1 MVMMTEET
9 NKDIAVTP
17 RKQWVDYLRA
27 MSIILVVISHAMTY
41 ATNNYGCFLN
51 RGGEHMFFGC

>member
-1 MVMMTEET
+1 MVTAVV
-9 NKDIAVTP
+9 NKENVIAP
-17 RKQWVDYLRA
+17 RKQWIDELRA

-51 RGGEHMFFGC
+51 RGGTHVR